1 LNISITK
8 KRKMEGIIKQKIERE
23 RERERERKDIITI
36 PYDRPIA
43 VG

>member
-8 KRKMEGIIKQKIERE
+8 KRKMEGIIKQKID
-23 RERERERKDIITI
+23 RERERKDIITI